1 MDHDQQKKST
11 FGRNNK
17 INICD
22 SSIITILAKVI
33 ALFNLNLIN
42 EYKNTCLI
50 ESNN

>member
-22 SSIITILAKVI
+22 SSIITILARVI
-33 ALFNLNLIN
+33 ALFNLNLIS
-42 EYKNTCLI
+42 EYNKRHLFK
-50 ESNN
+50 